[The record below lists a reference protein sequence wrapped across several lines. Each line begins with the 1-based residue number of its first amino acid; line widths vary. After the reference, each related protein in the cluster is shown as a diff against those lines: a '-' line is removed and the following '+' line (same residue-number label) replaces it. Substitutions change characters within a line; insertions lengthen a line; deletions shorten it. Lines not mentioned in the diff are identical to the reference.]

1 MWLNDLKEVNDM
13 AKQKQEVNQQK
24 TGFVGFFCKIG
35 RFFKN
40 LGLRIGRSFKD
51 MYAELKKVT
60 WPSKQELINY
70 TLVTLAFMAVFVIVI
85 GVQDSISA
93 ALVRLI
99 TNS

>member
-1 MWLNDLKEVNDM
+1 M
-13 AKQKQEVNQQK
+13 AKQKQEVNQE

-40 LGLRIGRSFKD
+40 LGLRIGRAFKD
-51 MYAELKKVT
+51 MYSELKKVT
-60 WPSKQELINY
+60 WPTKQELINY
-70 TLVTLAFMAVFVIVI
+70 TLVTLAFMAVFVVVI

-93 ALVRLI
+93 ALVRWL